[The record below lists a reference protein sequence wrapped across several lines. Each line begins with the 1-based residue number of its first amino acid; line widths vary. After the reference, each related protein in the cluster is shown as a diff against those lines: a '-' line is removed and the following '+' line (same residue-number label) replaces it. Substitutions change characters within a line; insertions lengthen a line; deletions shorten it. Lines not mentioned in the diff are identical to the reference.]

1 MFLEKP
7 NNQKINQKQYY
18 EKHYDTITQKIEE
31 LGGMEDTLS
40 RMEDTLKSNEISNV
54 KNKSILKE
62 PPMSPKSRL
71 FSQTKSAIN
80 PSEITNER
88 SWVERS
94 KQLRQKFQ

>member
-18 EKHYDTITQKIEE
+18 EKHYDTIIQKIEE

-40 RMEDTLKSNEISNV
+40 RMEDTLKSYEISNV

-71 FSQTKSAIN
+71 FSQSKSAIN